1 MIGKQAR
8 SGQWCLL
15 GRVLDLVERADLTG
29 ATAGENWLW
38 TLRRH
43 SLSLLSLGT
52 PHASKVS
59 PTLVSYYRLG
69 ARPGQELTS
78 LSQ

>member
-29 ATAGENWLW
+29 ATAGEN
-38 TLRRH
+38 
-43 SLSLLSLGT
+43 
-52 PHASKVS
+52 
-59 PTLVSYYRLG
+59 
-69 ARPGQELTS
+69 
-78 LSQ
+78 